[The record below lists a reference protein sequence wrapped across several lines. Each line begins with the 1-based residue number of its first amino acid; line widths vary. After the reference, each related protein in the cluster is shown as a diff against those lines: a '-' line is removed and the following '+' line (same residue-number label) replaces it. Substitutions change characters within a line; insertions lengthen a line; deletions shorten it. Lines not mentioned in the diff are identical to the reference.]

1 MISDIKKILGLL
13 LSVGFS
19 SIGFI
24 AAITVTVLAARE
36 VSSNQLF
43 LGFPNAVGVGGA
55 FLGTQM
61 FYKISKKYSRLAA
74 LSLTFFVGALG
85 SVVLFYS
92 LIIDSFGLLMFGAL
106 VLGFGQSATLQSRY
120 AASFP
125 SQFGFP
131 FLVQFLDQGWL
142 VSTQIILTVYLT
154 LN

>member
-1 MISDIKKILGLL
+1 MITDAKKIFGLL

-36 VSSNQLF
+36 VSNNPLL

-74 LSLTFFVGALG
+74 LSMTFFVGAIG

-92 LIIDSFGLLMFGAL
+92 LSCKRGLK
-106 VLGFGQSATLQSRY
+106 
-120 AASFP
+120 
-125 SQFGFP
+125 
-131 FLVQFLDQGWL
+131 
-142 VSTQIILTVYLT
+142 
-154 LN
+154 

>member
-1 MISDIKKILGLL
+1 MITDAKKIFGLL

-36 VSSNQLF
+36 VSNNPLF

-74 LSLTFFVGALG
+74 LSLTC
-85 SVVLFYS
+85 
-92 LIIDSFGLLMFGAL
+92 LLYT
-106 VLGFGQSATLQSRY
+106 SPSPRDATLSRM
-120 AASFP
+120 P
-125 SQFGFP
+125 S
-131 FLVQFLDQGWL
+131 
-142 VSTQIILTVYLT
+142 SA
-154 LN
+154 

>member
-1 MISDIKKILGLL
+1 MITDAKKIFGLL

-36 VSSNQLF
+36 VSNNPLF

-74 LSLTFFVGALG
+74 LSLTFFVGLLG
-85 SVVLFYS
+85 VLYCFTV
-92 LIIDSFGLLMFGAL
+92 LL
-106 VLGFGQSATLQSRY
+106 
-120 AASFP
+120 
-125 SQFGFP
+125 
-131 FLVQFLDQGWL
+131 
-142 VSTQIILTVYLT
+142 LT
-154 LN
+154 LLFC